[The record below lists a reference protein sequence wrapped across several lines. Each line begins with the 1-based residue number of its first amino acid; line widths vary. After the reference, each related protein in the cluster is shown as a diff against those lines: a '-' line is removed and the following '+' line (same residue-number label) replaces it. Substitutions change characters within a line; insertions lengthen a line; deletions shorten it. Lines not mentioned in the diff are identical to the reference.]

1 MTYPKGYN
9 PPGGPS
15 SSGGSGAASYP
26 KPKRHRRGAIAALI
40 IIIFLF
46 VIGIGAYSSTKSPTT
61 STSSNLETA
70 SNLPLSEESTSSI
83 PSSGP
88 SEPVSSSGSGNC
100 DPSYPDACIP
110 SPPPDLDCA
119 DVSEKR
125 FTVSGSD
132 PHGFDR
138 DADGVGCES

>member
-9 PPGGPS
+9 PPGAPS
-15 SSGGSGAASYP
+15 SAGGSRPGTYP
-26 KPKRHRRGAIAALI
+26 KPKRRRGAIAAFI

-46 VIGIGAYSSTKSPTT
+46 IIGIGAYSSYKP
-61 STSSNLETA
+61 STPSYISSNLDTTD
-70 SNLPLSEESTSSI
+70 LGTFPEESTSI
-83 PSSGP
+83 PST
-88 SEPVSSSGSGNC
+88 GSGC

-119 DVSEKR
+119 DVSQKR

-138 DADGVGCES
+138 DGDGIGCES